1 MITYHVKLGV
11 FLNQFWCHSI
21 SAVQLDGIPSTRD
34 LDVSKYRGTP
44 KWMVFIMENP
54 IKLDDLGGV
63 KTLIFG
69 GATHFLPKVDHA
81 AAFGPLPLPLPTG
94 RRFNVTM
101 PGVQP
106 VTVESRA
113 GIQSRGLGYEPSWS
127 CTLAVGGMGVIF
139 SLPSRSLT

>member
-54 IKLDDLGGV
+54 IKLDDLGG
-63 KTLIFG
+63 KNPYFWR
-69 GATHFLPKVDHA
+69 ATHFLPKVDHA
-81 AAFGPLPLPLPTG
+81 AAFGPPLTAANGPAAPIA
-94 RRFNVTM
+94 M

-127 CTLAVGGMGVIF
+127 CTLAVGGMG
-139 SLPSRSLT
+139 